1 MSSTS
6 HSLVCISLKPTV
18 CWISPLPPLVP
29 AIIYIDKWGRRPM
42 LLVGLMLMG
51 FWLFLV
57 GGLQARFGHWDTIA
71 GAGKLFYSSFRCCE
85 ITNTLSTAVWVVE
98 NNRAATN
105 AIIVCSYFFVCRSVS
120 ISDPVFIDPLTPVLS
135 QFRYHYGT
143 RLLDISRRTGTL
155 GKLHSTV

>member
-1 MSSTS
+1 
-6 HSLVCISLKPTV
+6 
-18 CWISPLPPLVP
+18 
-29 AIIYIDKWGRRPM
+29 M

-71 GAGKLFYSSFRCCE
+71 GAGKLFYSSFQCCE
-85 ITNTLSTAVWVVE
+85 ITNTLPIAVWVVE

-120 ISDPVFIDPLTPVLS
+120 ISDPV
-135 QFRYHYGT
+135 
-143 RLLDISRRTGTL
+143 LLIP
-155 GKLHSTV
+155 